1 LRIFARHKPYAQ
13 TVVHNMNNMN
23 RTLTYLILTLILV
36 SCSKDDDS
44 LNNKVQLTEN
54 NIDIQLTNVNFGI
67 FDIDFINE
75 NNGFAIDTQ
84 GQILTTN
91 NSGVDWTVL
100 YSSEYELLDIQF
112 ISNQIG
118 YVLAKIQNE
127 QTFFLLKTS
136 DYGQS
141 FKVTSIP
148 NGSDLNRIYFT
159 NNNVGFALGNHILR
173 TSDNGLNWDELELD
187 FNVWNDLLEIGNEL
201 YACGL
206 NGTLIKSTDLGVNWG
221 QINLGINSHLYEI
234 YPFQDIFYFRGQ
246 SIVKSSIGTTQEFEI
261 PATLNDLHVYT
272 NDITI
277 GFGLQYPELGFFP
290 DGAMFISNN
299 SGKSWQTTLYDNFNS
314 ITKVDFVNSTIGYGI
329 AYDWFNGKI
338 YLIKIIIEE

>member
-1 LRIFARHKPYAQ
+1 
-13 TVVHNMNNMN
+13 MNKI
-23 RTLTYLILTLILV
+23 LKYIILSLILT
-36 SCSKDDDS
+36 SCSNDDDS
-44 LNNKVQLTEN
+44 LNNKIQLTEN
-54 NIDIQLTNVNFGI
+54 NIDIQLTTVNFGI
-67 FDIDFINE
+67 FDIDFIDE

-84 GQILTTN
+84 GQILNTN

-112 ISNQIG
+112 ISKQIG

-136 DYGQS
+136 DYGMS
-141 FKVTSIP
+141 FQVTSIP
-148 NGSDLNRIYFT
+148 NGSDLRRIYFT

-173 TSDNGLNWDELELD
+173 TADNGSIWTEIELD
-187 FNVWNDLLEIGNEL
+187 FNVWNDLIEIGNEL

-206 NGTLIKSTDLGVNWG
+206 NGTLIKSTNWGVNWE
-221 QINLGINSHLYEI
+221 QLNLGINSHLYEI
-234 YPFQDIFYFRGQ
+234 YPFQDILYFRGQ
-246 SIVKSSIGTTQEFEI
+246 SVVKSNIGTTQEFEI
-261 PATLNDLHVYT
+261 PASINDFHIYKDNIV
-272 NDITI
+272 I
-277 GFGLQYPELGFFP
+277 GFGLQYPEQGFFP

-299 SGKSWQTTLYDNFNS
+299 SGKNWETTLYDKFNS